1 MRVLKT
7 SYLFHVPACER
18 LVVREDDGVVLGVG
32 LVRPR
37 GHPRIVPRHIRA
49 EPKVQIVEL
58 EFLIL
63 ARNQH

>member
-32 LVRPR
+32 LVRAR
-37 GHPRIVPRHIRA
+37 GHPSLVSRHIWA
-49 EPKVQIVEL
+49 EPEVQIVEL